1 VRGQYSKLFS
11 AAHGSQTMNNP
22 DARILAIDDD
32 PAVLQMVEQVLGP
45 RFDCE
50 TAGDVEVARKS
61 LADNG
66 FDAVLCD
73 VRMPGES
80 GLALVEDLLAEYPEV
95 AVIPTARVDDETVVE
110 RALELG
116 VYGYLVK
123 PFLPGQLLI
132 TTQTALRRLD
142 AEAAERMRRR
152 TLATHVQAAM
162 DQAPLPIFVKDL
174 ERRYLLAS
182 KFAHEML
189 GLEPG
194 EMIGRTDADLIPEA
208 ETVIREGDLRVL
220 SEEEATYREAT
231 VQLRDRLRTFL
242 TVRFPYVGPTGE
254 LAGIVGVSTD
264 ITALRKLEYSQRD
277 ALERLAQA
285 AELHDREGGR
295 DVHRTAEIAAYLAA
309 RLGWSEEQVTLLRA
323 AVPMHDIGKLAIPE
337 RILRKPGP
345 LNEEERVEMERHPE
359 IGHRI
364 LANSD
369 SELLQVAASIALTHH
384 ERYDGGGYPRGLV
397 GEEIPLEGR
406 IVAVAD
412 VLDALLSDR
421 PYRPAIET
429 GKAAALIR
437 QGRRSQFD
445 PEVVDELLEHL
456 DEAIELWT

>member
-1 VRGQYSKLFS
+1 
-11 AAHGSQTMNNP
+11 MNNP

-32 PAVLQMVEQVLGP
+32 PAVLQMVEKVLCA
-45 RFDCE
+45 RFDCV
-50 TAGDVEVARKS
+50 TASDLGVARKR
-61 LADNG
+61 LEEGG

-73 VRMPGES
+73 VQMPGES

-95 AVIPTARVDDETVVE
+95 AVIPIARVDDETVVE

-132 TTQTALRRLD
+132 TTQTALRRRD
-142 AEAAERMRRR
+142 AEAAERIRRR

-182 KFAHEML
+182 KFAHEIL
-189 GLEPG
+189 DLEPG
-194 EMIGRTDADLIPEA
+194 EMIGRTDAELIPEA
-208 ETVIREGDLRVL
+208 EPRVREGDLHVL
-220 SEEEATYREAT
+220 REEEATYREAT
-231 VQLRDRLRTFL
+231 VDLRGRDRTFL
-242 TVRFPYVGPTGE
+242 TVRFPYVGPSGD
-254 LAGIVGVSTD
+254 LAGIVGVSTE
-264 ITALRKLEYSQRD
+264 ITALRKLEDSQRD

-285 AELHDREGGR
+285 AELHDKEGGR
-295 DVHRTAEIAAYLAA
+295 DVHRTAEIAAYLAT
-309 RLGWSEEQVTLLRA
+309 RLGWSKERVMLLRA

-345 LNEEERVEMERHPE
+345 LDEEERAEMERHTE

-364 LANSD
+364 LADSD
-369 SELLQVAASIALTHH
+369 SELLQMAASIALTHH
-384 ERYDGGGYPRGLV
+384 ERYDGSGYPRGLV

-412 VLDALLSDR
+412 ALDALLSDR
-421 PYRPAIET
+421 PYRPAIAPA
-429 GKAAALIR
+429 KAAAAIR
-437 QGRRSQFD
+437 QGRRIQFD

-456 DEAIELWT
+456 EEAIELWT

>member
-1 VRGQYSKLFS
+1 
-11 AAHGSQTMNNP
+11 MNNP
-22 DARILAIDDD
+22 DARVLAIDDD

-45 RFDCE
+45 RFDCVA
-50 TAGDVEVARKS
+50 TDDLEVVRRDLEKG
-61 LADNG
+61 G

-73 VRMPGES
+73 VQMPGES
-80 GLALVEDLLAEYPEV
+80 GLALVEDLLAEHPEL
-95 AVIPTARVDDETVVE
+95 AVIPIARVDDETVVE

-132 TTQTALRRLD
+132 TIQTALRRRD

-182 KFAHEML
+182 KYAHEAM
-189 GLEPG
+189 GLEAG
-194 EMIGRTDADLIPEA
+194 EMIGRTDAELIPEA
-208 ETVIREGDLRVL
+208 EPVVKVGDLRVL
-220 SEEEATYREAT
+220 SEEEASYREAT
-231 VQLRDRLRTFL
+231 VLLKGRPRTFL
-242 TVRFPYVGPTGE
+242 TVRFPYVGPSGD

-264 ITALRKLEYSQRD
+264 ITALRKLENSQRD

-285 AELHDREGGR
+285 AELHDAEGGR
-295 DVHRTAEIAAYLAA
+295 NVHRTAEIAAYLAT
-309 RLGWSEEQVTLLRA
+309 RLGWSEEQVMMLRA
-323 AVPMHDIGKLAIPE
+323 ATPLHDIGKLAIPE
-337 RILRKPGP
+337 SILRKPGP
-345 LNEEERVEMERHPE
+345 LDEGERAVMERHTE

-364 LANSD
+364 LADSD
-369 SELLQVAASIALTHH
+369 SELLQMAASIALAHH
-384 ERYDGGGYPRGLV
+384 EWYDGSGYPRRLV

-412 VLDALLSDR
+412 TLDALLSDR
-421 PYRPAIET
+421 PYRPAIEA
-429 GKAAALIR
+429 GEAAAVICR
-437 QGRRSQFD
+437 HRRTQFD

-456 DEAIELWT
+456 DEAIEQWI

>member
-1 VRGQYSKLFS
+1 
-11 AAHGSQTMNNP
+11 MNNH

-45 RFDCE
+45 RFDCA
-50 TAGDVEVARKS
+50 TANDLRVARQS
-61 LADNG
+61 LEQHG

-73 VRMPGES
+73 VQMPGES
-80 GLALVEDLLAEYPEV
+80 GLALIEDLLTEYPEV
-95 AVIPTARVDDETVVE
+95 AVIPIARVDDETVVE

-132 TTQTALRRLD
+132 TTQTALRRRD

-174 ERRYLLAS
+174 ERRYLLVS
-182 KFAHEML
+182 SFTHELL
-189 GLEPG
+189 GLEAG
-194 EMIGRTDADLIPEA
+194 EMIGRTDAELLPEA
-208 ETVIREGDLRVL
+208 EPVIREGDFRVL
-220 SEEEATYREAT
+220 HDEEPVYREET
-231 VQLRDRLRTFL
+231 VELRGRQRTFL
-242 TVRFPYVGPTGE
+242 TVRFPYVDAKE
-254 LAGIVGVSTD
+254 NLAGIVGVATE
-264 ITALRKLEYSQRD
+264 ITALRKLEHSQRS

-285 AELHDREGGR
+285 AELHDTESGR

-309 RLGWSEEQVTLLRA
+309 RLGWSEERITLLRA
-323 AVPMHDIGKLAIPE
+323 AAAMHDIGKLAVPQHV
-337 RILRKPGP
+337 LRKPGP
-345 LNEEERVEMERHPE
+345 LNAKERAEMERHAE

-364 LANSD
+364 LADPD
-369 SELLQVAASIALTHH
+369 SELLQMAASIAHTHH
-384 ERYDGGGYPRGLV
+384 EWYDGSGYPRGLV

-412 VLDALLSDR
+412 ALDALLSDR
-421 PYRPAIET
+421 PYRPAIKPN
-429 GKAAALIR
+429 KAAAIIH
-437 QGRRSQFD
+437 QGRRVQFD

-456 DEAIELWT
+456 EDAIELWI